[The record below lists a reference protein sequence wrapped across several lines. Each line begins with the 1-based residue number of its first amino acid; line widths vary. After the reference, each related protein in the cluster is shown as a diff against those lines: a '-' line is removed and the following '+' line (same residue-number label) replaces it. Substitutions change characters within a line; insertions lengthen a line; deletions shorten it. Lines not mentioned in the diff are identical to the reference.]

1 VSDARVSLIMSG
13 MGHATGAAPDDDD
26 VVPIFGTWRGI
37 YAAVIATAIVVLIL
51 LALFSGWPF

>member
-1 VSDARVSLIMSG
+1 MSG